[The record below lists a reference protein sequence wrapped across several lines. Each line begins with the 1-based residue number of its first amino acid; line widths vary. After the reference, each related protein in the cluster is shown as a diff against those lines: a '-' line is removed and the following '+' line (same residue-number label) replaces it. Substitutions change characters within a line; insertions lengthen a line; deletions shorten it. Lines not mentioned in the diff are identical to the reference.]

1 MSLTKT
7 TTALVDDQKNCLDI
21 ILDGAGSLIVKIL
34 TVHGKFIKTITG
46 YEQGDD
52 GVVSVSLQDLSSGDY
67 VANVFKDNSF
77 FRSIHFNKN

>member
-1 MSLTKT
+1 MALTRT

-34 TVHGKFIKTITG
+34 TIHGKFIKTVTG
-46 YEQGDD
+46 SHQDEA